1 MSIFARY
8 RRIVLFVKCGYTE
21 LLQKLTWVG
30 TVLAPHQF
38 NSFLPYLT
46 VDDSVWSVYIDN
58 SY

>member
-1 MSIFARY
+1 M
-8 RRIVLFVKCGYTE
+8 RIVLFVKCGYTE

-46 VDDSVWSVYIDN
+46 VDDSVWSVFIDN